1 MNAIDSMAKQWLN
14 LGSKD
19 EYGQQRRIEYRGRN
33 LRASRTGG
41 VSLRA
46 QTKAAGINLTA
57 NTSHGVRVSRTI
69 GRNTQLALQNG
80 RLVFRGHYGS
90 GPTKLNLS
98 KTGATVSTRN
108 ALGTFNWIKPNRS
121 SAKVLGVQVRGKK
134 AANLQLIFMLFQA
147 VAALVELAIMLF
159 LLLVQIIGVAAR
171 WLWGGLR
178 EVPFVLRQLRRR
190 LAVWR
195 GRRQLKSGNGGL
207 DARKL
212 PSALTTPEQ
221 LLAACACLVLS
232 WGRGKPAEEELQ
244 LTTHTLP
251 VTALQ
256 QADATLQGWLDTSTG
271 LTDAQGLGI
280 ASLLGEA
287 AAEQLPGADLP
298 ALLFDLDD
306 LALRDGP
313 KNRLQEDL
321 LAVFAD
327 AAGLRLVGRQEA
339 ARGQA
344 SPDRL

>member
-1 MNAIDSMAKQWLN
+1 MARQWLN

-57 NTSHGVRVSRTI
+57 NTNHGVRVSRTI

-80 RLVFRGHYGS
+80 RLVFRGRYGS

-134 AANLQLIFMLFQA
+134 AANLQLIFMLLQA

-159 LLLVQIIGVAAR
+159 LLLVQAVGVVGR
-171 WLWGGLR
+171 WLWGRLR
-178 EVPFVLRQLRRR
+178 EIPFALRQLRRR
-190 LAVWR
+190 VAVWR
-195 GRRQLKSGNGGL
+195 GRRQLEKTGNTGAVFHRL
-207 DARKL
+207 E
-212 PSALTTPEQ
+212 SPEQ

-232 WGRGKPAEEELQ
+232 WGRGKPLEEELQ
-244 LTTHTLP
+244 LATYTLP

-256 QADATLQGWLDTSTG
+256 QTDAALQAWLDDGTG
-271 LTDAQGLGI
+271 LTDAQSLGL
-280 ASLLGEA
+280 ASLLGETA
-287 AAEQLPGADLP
+287 AGQLPGADLP

-306 LALRDGP
+306 LALQDGP
-313 KNRLQEDL
+313 KNQLQEDL

-327 AAGLRLVGRQEA
+327 AAGLRLVSRQEA
-339 ARGQA
+339 TRGQA

>member
-1 MNAIDSMAKQWLN
+1 M
-14 LGSKD
+14 
-19 EYGQQRRIEYRGRN
+19 
-33 LRASRTGG
+33 
-41 VSLRA
+41 SLRA
-46 QTKAAGINLTA
+46 QTKAAGIHLTA
-57 NTSHGVRVSRTI
+57 NTTHGVRVSRTI

-80 RLVFRGHYGS
+80 RLVFHGRYGS

-147 VAALVELAIMLF
+147 VSALVELAIMLF

-195 GRRQLKSGNGGL
+195 GRRQLKSSNGGL

-256 QADATLQGWLDTSTG
+256 QADATLQGCLDTSTG